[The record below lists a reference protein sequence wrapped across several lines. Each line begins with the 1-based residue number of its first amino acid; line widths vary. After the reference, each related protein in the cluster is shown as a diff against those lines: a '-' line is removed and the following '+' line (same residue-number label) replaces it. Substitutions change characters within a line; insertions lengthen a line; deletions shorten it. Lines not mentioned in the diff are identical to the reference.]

1 VDVIKFYLDMQADL
15 LAKIVHDVGKK
26 DQFMKLIE
34 RYLIIFL
41 FFGAKDL

>member
-1 VDVIKFYLDMQADL
+1 VDEIKFYLDMQVDL
-15 LAKIVHDVGKK
+15 LAKKVHDVGKK
-26 DQFMKLIE
+26 DQLMELVE